1 MGLLINLAV
10 TVLSGRNM
18 KTLKRYG
25 KKFNN
30 SKKFINKRVKINN
43 FIHEFGFP
51 FSQSKS
57 ITRFLEMLNFKLEF
71 SSVFKPLFTFT
82 SYLTRERSTNPF
94 LRFSRAFMNTSK
106 CKCKFVFQVSLV
118 PSLRPPTLQTAPENA
133 STLLLR

>member
-1 MGLLINLAV
+1 MLSFLSSSSCFFLLPDDG
-10 TVLSGRNM
+10 TVLSGRDM

-71 SSVFKPLFTFT
+71 SSVFKPLLNFYQLLNQRKINK
-82 SYLTRERSTNPF
+82 SISEI
-94 LRFSRAFMNTSK
+94 FS
-106 CKCKFVFQVSLV
+106 CVYEYFQM
-118 PSLRPPTLQTAPENA
+118 QM
-133 STLLLR
+133 